1 MSNRNPNSGNNNWLA
16 IIGGIILVLSTNCIL
31 SFLGMYLFAYIAG
44 NTDLPL
50 GRGYE
55 PLALGISAVWLYQLL
70 YVIPLIISCKIQR
83 KFSLMKGVIIGAVI
97 TGLVAG
103 FCFVEYISYIK
114 PSNK

>member
-1 MSNRNPNSGNNNWLA
+1 MSNRNPNPRNHWLT
-16 IIGGIILVLSTNCIL
+16 IIGGILLVLSTNFIL
-31 SFLGMYLFAYIAG
+31 SFLGMYLFAFIAD
-44 NTDLPL
+44 NSDLPL
-50 GRGYE
+50 GTGYY

-70 YVIPLIISCKIQR
+70 YVIPLILSCKRQR